1 MENSLQKTSN
11 TGGSKHYIMLTKDRK
26 PISRT
31 LCDCAPDG
39 VPSHWSLGDFVQRTK
54 IHSLPSLPRFGLYPA
69 GENSRDRKEWQ
80 IFLRYIMNKDM
91 VAISKSE
98 FYEFYIFPPIEAL
111 ESSHTCVAYKMVKP
125 YPVDASMLKSENYG
139 LLHPTVNSHMDAIL
153 VPPLRAS
160 PAPHLHFE
168 EPARRVDLT
177 TSEET
182 GSSKFSPSFGDHPQV
197 SNIENNGRP
206 KPHVLK

>member
-39 VPSHWSLGDFVQRTK
+39 VYAF
-54 IHSLPSLPRFGLYPA
+54 F
-69 GENSRDRKEWQ
+69 
-80 IFLRYIMNKDM
+80 FLL

>member
-1 MENSLQKTSN
+1 M
-11 TGGSKHYIMLTKDRK
+11 GGD
-26 PISRT
+26 ISY
-31 LCDCAPDG
+31 G
-39 VPSHWSLGDFVQRTK
+39 VNICHFT
-54 IHSLPSLPRFGLYPA
+54 A
-69 GENSRDRKEWQ
+69 
-80 IFLRYIMNKDM
+80 
-91 VAISKSE
+91 
-98 FYEFYIFPPIEAL
+98 
-111 ESSHTCVAYKMVKP
+111 
-125 YPVDASMLKSENYG
+125 VDASMLKSENYG